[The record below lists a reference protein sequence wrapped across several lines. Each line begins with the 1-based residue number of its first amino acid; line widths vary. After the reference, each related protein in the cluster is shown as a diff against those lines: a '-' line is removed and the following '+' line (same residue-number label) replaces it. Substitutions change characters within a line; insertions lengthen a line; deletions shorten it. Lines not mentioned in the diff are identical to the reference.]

1 MKTLSNLVGCSTY
14 LASDNESNRFNF
26 HGLVECDDE
35 LIETLKGG
43 TEVELKDV
51 NPRILETFKDN
62 DVNLGD
68 YTHCIIGILFIMEMI
83 RETIREA
90 MRIRK
95 VKSKDLAEH
104 IGLSESSMSL
114 FLNGKMNLGQN
125 KIESILEYLNIE
137 LVIKKMTL

>member
-1 MKTLSNLVGCSTY
+1 
-14 LASDNESNRFNF
+14 
-26 HGLVECDDE
+26 
-35 LIETLKGG
+35 
-43 TEVELKDV
+43 
-51 NPRILETFKDN
+51 
-62 DVNLGD
+62 
-68 YTHCIIGILFIMEMI
+68 MI